1 MIFESIVNW
10 IKKGFGISDKEGW
23 ITARINEIESHRD
36 NFDTLPFKIVDLKDN
51 GFLTKVK
58 GLYSYISFYHMPWKY
73 LDPISWSAVAP
84 SLIDKKFFC
93 KIHKIHKD
101 PVAII
106 LNGELPQFK
115 KVELTF
121 GEKYKGLIIKIL
133 EFGVFIDIGYHFDW
147 KCGSLTGLLHKSQF
161 AENEKIDDFKL
172 GQEIETFYQT
182 LNKDGRIVF
191 CNDQVNIDWQLGK
204 PQELV
209 GQVVLAKVMSKTEN
223 KKVSLLI
230 GGKFKANLE
239 INNKISKAKNRTNI
253 NQFQRD
259 LAVGKLIEC
268 EVTGFNERK
277 KCLNVNWLVDY
288 DADSV
293 VCNSIQSNLDIETI
307 QKLINLK
314 HKI

>member
-1 MIFESIVNW
+1 MIFESIINW

-161 AENEKIDDFKL
+161 AENERIDDFKL

-209 GQVVLAKVMSKTEN
+209 GKVILAKVIRKTEN

-230 GGKFKANLE
+230 EGKYKANLE
-239 INNKISKAKNRTNI
+239 TNNKISKAKNRTNI

-277 KCLNVNWLVDY
+277 KCLNVNLLVDY
-288 DADSV
+288 EADSV
-293 VCNSIQSNLDIETI
+293 VGNSIQSNLDIKTI